1 MTRSIEDVFTDLVEM
16 LKSSHEERC
25 PEGGLISSDEWSE
38 MWQELAGEL
47 ELAAKLRIR
56 KAGYMIED

>member
-16 LKSSHEERC
+16 LKETHEERC
-25 PEGGLISSDEWSE
+25 PEGGPISQDDWAD

-47 ELAAKLRIR
+47 EVAAKLRLR
-56 KAGYMIED
+56 KAGYLIQD